1 MNKMQI
7 ILNGILKN
15 NPTFVLVLGM
25 CPTLGTTTSA
35 INGMGMGLATT
46 FVLILSNMVISGIAP
61 LIPSKVKIP
70 SYIVVIAAL
79 VTILQFVMQ
88 AYVPALYET
97 LGLFIPLIVVN
108 CIVLGRAEAYAC
120 KNSILDSALDGIGIG
135 LAIAALTLL
144 VVFAG
149 MKGDAWAVV
158 SCAIFGVTMI
168 TLYFGSTMCHATI
181 GKKSECFFEVWDSV
195 AIYALIAGTYTP
207 FLLVNL
213 RGPIG
218 WTVFGI
224 LWAIV
229 LFGAYMKIKSPK
241 QQPKWMVAL
250 YLVMGWTLL
259 FILPAMIRAIP
270 IRGLWLKS
278 TSSGCIGRI
287 CIRR

>member
-1 MNKMQI
+1 MIQTKRARVKAVKKDEHASK
-7 ILNGILKN
+7 LLK
-15 NPTFVLVLGM
+15 VLR
-25 CPTLGTTTSA
+25 
-35 INGMGMGLATT
+35 AT
-46 FVLILSNMVISGIAP
+46 
-61 LIPSKVKIP
+61 
-70 SYIVVIAAL
+70 
-79 VTILQFVMQ
+79 
-88 AYVPALYET
+88 
-97 LGLFIPLIVVN
+97 GLFRWEKPSTHSEEIVN
-108 CIVLGRAEAYAC
+108 
-120 KNSILDSALDGIGIG
+120 ILTHGIGIG

-270 IRGLWLKS
+270 IRGLWFILAGGLSYTVGVLFYLWRRMKFS
-278 TSSGCIGRI
+278 HAVWHLFVIGGSVCFFFAVLFGCIFDL
-287 CIRR
+287 